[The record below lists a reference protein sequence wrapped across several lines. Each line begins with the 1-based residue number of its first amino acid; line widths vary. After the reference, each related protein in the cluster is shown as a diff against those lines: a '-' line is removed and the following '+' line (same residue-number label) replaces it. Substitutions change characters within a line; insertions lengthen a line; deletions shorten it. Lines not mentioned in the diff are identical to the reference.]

1 MSRVVPVLP
10 VPPVVPPRAGPLEAR
25 MAELTGRRVPF
36 VKATVVRA
44 RRPAS
49 ARPGDTALVL
59 ADGRIEG
66 FVGGVCAEA
75 TVRVQALRTLRDG
88 ESLLL
93 RISPEETADG
103 TGEPVVEEGAVSV
116 CNPCLSGGELEIFLE
131 PLRPAPRV
139 LVLGESP
146 IARTLLDFG
155 PALGYAISSVSGAD
169 VLGTPGAETLTGTQA
184 VVIASHGR
192 DEERALLSAVR
203 AGVPYVGL
211 VASPRRG
218 AAVLAGL
225 THELDEEQ
233 RARVRTPAGLWIGA
247 RTPGE
252 IALSILAEVVQAVRS
267 PTAEAAVMEGTTA
280 AAEATVA
287 GPVTVTATDPV
298 CGMEVAGSAATTP
311 YSDAGGA
318 GRQWFC
324 CPSCREA
331 YEKDPVRHTRAR
343 AAADTEAGAP

>member
-1 MSRVVPVLP
+1 MSRVVPVVP
-10 VPPVVPPRAGPLEAR
+10 VTPVGPSRAGPLEAR

-116 CNPCLSGGELEIFLE
+116 RNPCLSGGELEIFLE

-139 LVLGESP
+139 LVFGESP

-169 VLGTPGAETLTGTQA
+169 ALDTPGAEALAGTRA

-225 THELDEEQ
+225 AHELDEEQ

-252 IALSILAEVVQAVRS
+252 IALSILAEVVQAVRL
-267 PTAEAAVMEGTTA
+267 PTA
-280 AAEATVA
+280 AAEEARVGA
-287 GPVTVTATDPV
+287 PVTVTATDPV

-324 CPSCREA
+324 RPSCREA
-331 YEKDPVRHTRAR
+331 YEKDPGRYTKAR
-343 AAADTEAGAP
+343 AAAETEAGTS

>member
-1 MSRVVPVLP
+1 MSRVVPAVP
-10 VPPVVPPRAGPLEAR
+10 VVPVVPVVPPRAGPLEAR

-139 LVLGESP
+139 LVFGESP
-146 IARTLLDFG
+146 VARALLDFG
-155 PALGYAISSVSGAD
+155 PALGYAITPVSGAD
-169 VLGTPGAETLTGTQA
+169 GSDPAGAGVPAGTRA

-192 DEERALLSAVR
+192 DEERVLLAAVR

-211 VASPRRG
+211 VAGPRRG

-225 THELDEEQ
+225 AHELEEEQ

-252 IALSILAEVVQAVRS
+252 IAVSILAEVIQEVRS
-267 PTAEAAVMEGTTA
+267 PVAEAP
-280 AAEATVA
+280 AAEGARGTA
-287 GPVTVTATDPV
+287 PLTDPVTATDPV

-311 YSDAGGA
+311 YSEAGGA

-324 CPSCREA
+324 CPSCRET
-331 YEKDPVRHTRAR
+331 YEKDPVRYAKARTRAG
-343 AAADTEAGAP
+343 TEAGDS

>member
-1 MSRVVPVLP
+1 MSPAAP
-10 VPPVVPPRAGPLEAR
+10 PLEAR
-25 MAELTGRRVPF
+25 MAELTGRHEPF

-75 TVRVQALRTLRDG
+75 TVRAQALRTLRSG

-93 RISPEETADG
+93 RISPEETAAG
-103 TGEPVVEEGAVSV
+103 VREEGMVSV
-116 CNPCLSGGELEIFLE
+116 ANPCLSGGELEIFLE
-131 PLRPAPRV
+131 PLRPVPRV
-139 LVLGESP
+139 TVVGDSP
-146 IARTLLDFG
+146 IARALTAFG
-155 PALGYAISSVSGAD
+155 PTLGYEITPTGGITADDLSG
-169 VLGTPGAETLTGTQA
+169 TLA

-192 DEERALLSAVR
+192 DEEPVLVAAVR
-203 AGVPYVGL
+203 AGVPYIGL

-225 THELDEEQ
+225 DLDDEQ

-252 IALSILAEVVQAVRS
+252 IAVSILAEVIQVAGSRSAEAEAKAGVKAEAEEAVR
-267 PTAEAAVMEGTTA
+267 
-280 AAEATVA
+280 
-287 GPVTVTATDPV
+287 TATDPV
-298 CGMEVAGSAATTP
+298 CGMTVAVADGTP
-311 YSDAGGA
+311 YSDAGG
-318 GRQWFC
+318 GDRRWFC
-324 CPSCREA
+324 CAGCRTA
-331 YEKDPVRHTRAR
+331 YEQDPAPYAE
-343 AAADTEAGAP
+343 AAAS

>member
-1 MSRVVPVLP
+1 MSLVVPV
-10 VPPVVPPRAGPLEAR
+10 VPFAPPRAGPLEAR

-36 VKATVVRA
+36 VRATVVRA

-75 TVRVQALRTLRDG
+75 TVRVQALRILRDG

-93 RISPEETADG
+93 RISPDETADG

-116 CNPCLSGGELEIFLE
+116 RNPCLSGGALEIFLE

-139 LVLGESP
+139 LVFGESP
-146 IARTLLDFG
+146 VARALLDFA
-155 PALGYAISSVSGAD
+155 PALGYGITPVSGAD
-169 VLGTPGAETLTGTQA
+169 EPDTPGVESLAGTRA

-225 THELDEEQ
+225 AHELDEEQ

-267 PTAEAAVMEGTTA
+267 PVAEVVEAEAARSGA
-280 AAEATVA
+280 
-287 GPVTVTATDPV
+287 PVTVTATDPV

-318 GRQWFC
+318 GRRWFC

-331 YEKDPVRHTRAR
+331 YEKDPVRYARAR
-343 AAADTEAGAP
+343 ARTEAGAS